1 MPRHSMSTFDKIL
14 FANQAAQLSDD
25 EWSEIHQARQRIREK
40 RVRVK
45 KPAPKKPRPDPQ
57 P

>member
-1 MPRHSMSTFDKIL
+1 MSTFDKIL